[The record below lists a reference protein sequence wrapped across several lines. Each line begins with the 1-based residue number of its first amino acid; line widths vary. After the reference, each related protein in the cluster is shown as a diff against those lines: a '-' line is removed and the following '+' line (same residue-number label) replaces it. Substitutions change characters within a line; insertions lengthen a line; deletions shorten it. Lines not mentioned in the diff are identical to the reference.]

1 MISNNMTSG
10 ERHATI
16 ALASIMSV
24 RMLGLFMILPVFALY
39 AHDLP
44 DATPTLIGLGIG
56 IYGLTQAIF
65 QIPFGMLS
73 DRFGRKPII
82 YMGLIIFA
90 IGSVIA
96 ALSTSMGGI
105 IIGRAIQGC
114 GAIAAAL
121 LALTADLTRE
131 EHRTKAMAI
140 MGMSIGSSFLL
151 ALIIG
156 PIFYRWLS
164 LPGIFWLTAMLALVG
179 IAILYLMVPKPL
191 ISSFHRETEPV
202 PAQFKRVLQDTQLL
216 RLNVGILIL
225 HLLLT
230 SLFVVLPIALKTVLS
245 VDKHWLVYVAV
256 LVASVIVMIP
266 FIIIA
271 EKYNK
276 IKPIFVGAVGILGLS
291 QLGFS
296 YVHHS
301 LVGIIIM
308 LFLFFTA
315 VNFLEASL
323 PSLISKIAPADSKG
337 TAMGVYSSS
346 QFFGAFLGG
355 VSGGWLHQH
364 YGISSVF
371 AFSATLMVIW
381 FLLAMTMQKPS
392 NLTSHLLNIGQIDT
406 TQASKL
412 NQCLMQIPGVKE
424 AVVIIEDE
432 VAYLKVDRKLL
443 DMEALVK
450 YSAK

>member
-1 MISNNMTSG
+1 
-10 ERHATI
+10 
-16 ALASIMSV
+16 
-24 RMLGLFMILPVFALY
+24 MLGLFMILPVFALY

-44 DATPTLIGLGIG
+44 DATPTLVGLGIG

-96 ALSTSMGGI
+96 ALSTSMAGI

-131 EHRTKAMAI
+131 EHRIKAMAI

-156 PIFYRWLS
+156 PIFYHWLS

-179 IAILYLMVPKPL
+179 IAILYLKVPKPL

-216 RLNVGILIL
+216 RLNVGILML

-245 VDKHWLVYVAV
+245 TDKHWLVYVSV

-301 LVGIIIM
+301 LIGIIIM

-315 VNFLEASL
+315 VNFLEANL

-371 AFSATLMVIW
+371 AFSAILVVIW
-381 FLLAMTMQKPS
+381 FLLAITMQKPS
-392 NLTSHLLNIGQIDT
+392 HLTSHLLNIGKIDT
-406 TQASKL
+406 KQANKL
-412 NQCLMQIPGVKE
+412 NQYLIQVPGVKE